1 MAKQNKDYG
10 YDIQKLYLEMMLAN
24 AETFVRCQSIFDF
37 SLFDRKLQD
46 TAQFVNKYV
55 TEYNTLPTYE
65 MVNKSCNVDLK
76 QTEQLTEEH
85 FDWLL
90 NDFETFVRHKSLERA
105 ILKSADMLEK
115 GEYGPV
121 EDLVK
126 KAVQIGLHKDLGTD
140 YFDDPKQRLMGLK
153 NQNGQVSTGW
163 TTLDKRLFGGFNK
176 GELNIFAGGSGAGK
190 SLFLANMGCNWVLNG
205 MNVAYIT
212 FELSEPLVSMRI
224 DSMLTDIP
232 TKEIFKDLDGVEMKV
247 KLLGKKAGKFQIKYM
262 PVSYTHLTLPTN

>member
-105 ILKSADMLEK
+105 I
-115 GEYGPV
+115 
-121 EDLVK
+121 
-126 KAVQIGLHKDLGTD
+126 
-140 YFDDPKQRLMGLK
+140 
-153 NQNGQVSTGW
+153 
-163 TTLDKRLFGGFNK
+163 
-176 GELNIFAGGSGAGK
+176 
-190 SLFLANMGCNWVLNG
+190 
-205 MNVAYIT
+205 
-212 FELSEPLVSMRI
+212 
-224 DSMLTDIP
+224 
-232 TKEIFKDLDGVEMKV
+232 
-247 KLLGKKAGKFQIKYM
+247 
-262 PVSYTHLTLPTN
+262 